1 MFDLDVAA
9 LAQAGAVG
17 IALGMVMVGGFV
29 AYKVSL
35 RLIGAAEKILT
46 NHLHDL
52 TTEIKGMR
60 KDVSDGFTRVEVAL
74 AGAPVKAKKAARS
87 RAGQSPS
94 AKK

>member
-1 MFDLDVAA
+1 MFGLDVAA

-35 RLIGAAEKILT
+35 RLISAAEVILT

-52 TTEIKGMR
+52 TVEIKGMR

-74 AGAPVKAKKAARS
+74 AGEKLGARRKGKPNKA
-87 RAGQSPS
+87 
-94 AKK
+94 